1 MDLESELQRL
11 VLVRA
16 KNEDRQPEGP
26 RSEWSP
32 MPFGR
37 ATQPI
42 TVEGRPG
49 DEPLEFPSPKQ
60 AA

>member
-26 RSEWSP
+26 GSEWSP

-37 ATQPI
+37 AAQPLK
-42 TVEGRPG
+42 VEGRPAG
-49 DEPLEFPSPKQ
+49 APLEFPSPKQ